1 MHPTFDLDLIPSS
14 VMTIRFQD
22 CDLFNHLNNGR
33 YVDYFLNAR
42 EDHLLEHY
50 GLDIYGIARDNGR
63 SWVVSTT
70 QMAFL
75 RPALLMEKVV
85 VESQLIGF
93 GPKHVQV
100 EMRMWDAA
108 RTALKSFCWMSFV
121 HFDLRKGGT
130 LEHGAEYMDLFN
142 KVHRPLDERVFDER
156 LSALK
161 RPG

>member
-1 MHPTFDLDLIPSS
+1 MNTTFDHDPVPSS

-22 CDLFNHLNNGR
+22 CDPFNHLNNGR

-50 GLDIYGIARDNGR
+50 GLDIYGIARESGR

-70 QMAFL
+70 QVAFL

-100 EMRMWDAA
+100 EMRMWD
-108 RTALKSFCWMSFV
+108 TTKTVLKSFCWMGFV
-121 HFDLRKGGT
+121 HFDLRKGGS
-130 LEHGAEYMDLFN
+130 LEHGAEYMELFT
-142 KVHRPLDERVFDER
+142 KLHRPLAERSFDER

-161 RPG
+161 RSM